1 MIPCTS
7 SPSERAHLS
16 NQVLPRSTRLKVGP
30 GRYPARRVDT
40 TTMRRPMAG
49 APTLP
54 ACECDC
60 GVPGAERQVLME
72 APSDEPWLRCVC
84 PYCGPEVERPG
95 DRRQCVTT
103 VHPIVRAFTPGNLL
117 LCEECRTACS
127 RLMKRTKLAKKGHD
141 ENERTAETQ
150 AQATQKGNGSN
161 KNQQGEQGRDL
172 KETDEATAHTR
183 SL

>member
-1 MIPCTS
+1 M
-7 SPSERAHLS
+7 
-16 NQVLPRSTRLKVGP
+16 
-30 GRYPARRVDT
+30 
-40 TTMRRPMAG
+40 
-49 APTLP
+49 
-54 ACECDC
+54 
-60 GVPGAERQVLME
+60 
-72 APSDEPWLRCVC
+72 
-84 PYCGPEVERPG
+84 
-95 DRRQCVTT
+95 

-172 KETDEATAHTR
+172 KETSDEVTAHTR